1 MSTEEKV
8 VAVIEQ
14 QQNDGEQDL
23 ANACTAIEMRAS
35 MVVVDSDKE
44 YEEAGAFGVE
54 LREKMNDVTK
64 FFAPMKKAA
73 HDAHKQICD
82 REKQMLA
89 PLKSAESMLKTAI
102 DKYVAKKEAERRA
115 AEEAARRLAMQEYE
129 AKMKAAVE
137 AEKVGKEE
145 EAEAAFQDAAA
156 AESMSRQLTI
166 ESSAPTMKGVTT
178 TTDYEIVSIEM
189 KDVPNEINGVVI
201 RPIDLAAVKRLIKA
215 SKGTI
220 KIEGISYKEVKKTGF
235 RR

>member
-1 MSTEEKV
+1 MSKEEKV
-8 VAVIEQ
+8 VAVVAQPKDSAE
-14 QQNDGEQDL
+14 EAL
-23 ANACTAIEMRAS
+23 ATEVTAIEMRAS
-35 MVVVDSDKE
+35 MVAVTNDDE
-44 YEEAGAFGVE
+44 YREAGEFGVE
-54 LREKMNDVTK
+54 LRERMNDVTT

-89 PLKSAESMLKTAI
+89 PLKSAEKMLKDAI
-102 DKYVAKKEAERRA
+102 SSYMQKKEEERRA
-115 AEEAARRLAMQEYE
+115 AEEAAKRLAMQEYE

-137 AEKVGKEE
+137 AEKKGNDE
-145 EAEAAFQDAAA
+145 EAEAAFVDAAA

-166 ESSAPTMKGVTT
+166 DSTAPSMKGVSTQ
-178 TTDYEIVSIEM
+178 TDYEIVSIEM

-220 KIEGISYKEVKKTGF
+220 KIEGISYKEVKTTSF